1 MRFLLLLGAVATK
14 LEDVLLPKA
23 LKLSNPERKAA
34 FRFIVCLGFV
44 SLFADMTYEGAHSV
58 IGPLLKDLGA
68 SATQV
73 GIIAGLGEMIAASLR
88 YFSGRL
94 ADRTRA
100 YWTITTL
107 GYFLNLVVVPG
118 LAFAGNWQAAAL
130 LIVAERTGKSLR
142 GPARD
147 VLLSEATEV
156 VGHGKGFGL
165 HAAMDQTGAV
175 LGPLLVAASV
185 ARTHHFGPAFLWL
198 AVPAIGAFIALLFA
212 RATRPNK
219 GTPPPAPKAKQLPK
233 VFWIYVVAAGIL
245 ALGFVDFPLLAYHF
259 QQGSLVKPEVIP
271 LLYAGAMGVN
281 GLTALVFGR
290 LFDRFGIQIIVLG
303 ILVSLLAL
311 PFGFLGGAS
320 GVYISVVCWATGLG
334 AQDAT
339 LRSGISQVVSM
350 NKRGSAFGAF
360 NAAYGVL
367 WFLGSVTMGVL
378 YDYSLFAL
386 VVFGVAAQLIAAMLF
401 VSLRRPLAA
410 ASAKAR

>member
-1 MRFLLLLGAVATK
+1 MVTK
-14 LEDVLLPKA
+14 Q
-23 LKLSNPERKAA
+23 ERKVA

-68 SATQV
+68 TATQV

-88 YFSGRL
+88 FFSGKL

-118 LAFAGNWQAAAL
+118 LAFAGSWQAAAL
-130 LIVAERTGKSLR
+130 LVVAERTGKSLR

-156 VGHGKGFGL
+156 VGHGSGFGI

-175 LGPLLVAASV
+175 LGPLLVAGSV

-198 AVPAIGAFIALLFA
+198 ALPAAGAFVSLLFA
-212 RATRPNK
+212 HAVSPHK
-219 GTPPPAPKAKQLPK
+219 GAPPTPPTQQELPS
-233 VFWIYVVAAGIL
+233 VFWIYVAAAGLL

-259 QQGSLVKPEVIP
+259 QKTSFSKPEVIP
-271 LLYAGAMGVN
+271 LLYAGAMGVV
-281 GLTALVFGR
+281 GLTALIFGR
-290 LFDRFGIQIIVLG
+290 LFDRYGIQVIAAGII
-303 ILVSLLAL
+303 ISLFTL
-311 PFGFLGGAS
+311 PLGFLGGTV
-320 GVYISVVCWATGLG
+320 GGYLSVVCWATGLG

-339 LRSGISQVVSM
+339 LRSGIAQVVSM
-350 NKRGSAFGAF
+350 NKRGAAFGAF
-360 NAAYGVL
+360 NAVYGVL
-367 WFLGSVTMGVL
+367 WFLGSV
-378 YDYSLFAL
+378 A
-386 VVFGVAAQLIAAMLF
+386 
-401 VSLRRPLAA
+401 
-410 ASAKAR
+410 

>member
-1 MRFLLLLGAVATK
+1 LNVSK
-14 LEDVLLPKA
+14 QD
-23 LKLSNPERKAA
+23 RKSA
-34 FRFIVCLGFV
+34 FRFIVALGFV

-68 SATQV
+68 TGTQV
-73 GIIAGLGEMIAASLR
+73 GIIMGLGEMIAASLR

-107 GYFLNLVVVPG
+107 GYFLNLIVIPG
-118 LAFAGNWQAAAL
+118 LAFAGSWQVVAL
-130 LIVAERTGKSLR
+130 LVVAERTGKSLR

-156 VGHGKGFGL
+156 VGYGKGFGL

-185 ARTHHFGPAFLWL
+185 ARTNHFGPAFLWL
-198 AVPAIGAFIALLFA
+198 GVPAVAAFIALLFA
-212 RATRPNK
+212 RAARPGK
-219 GTPPPAPKAKQLPK
+219 GTPPPTPREIKFPG
-233 VFWIYVVAAGIL
+233 VFWIYVLAAGFL
-245 ALGFVDFPLLAYHF
+245 ALGFVDFGLLAYHF
-259 QQGSLVKPEVIP
+259 QESLLVKPAVIP
-271 LLYAGAMGVN
+271 LLFAGAMGVN

-290 LFDRFGIQIIVLG
+290 LFDRYGIQIIVLG

-320 GVYISVVCWATGLG
+320 GVYISVACWATGMG
-334 AQDAT
+334 AQDAI

-360 NAAYGVL
+360 NLAYGVL
-367 WFLGSVTMGVL
+367 WFLGSLTMGVL
-378 YDYSLFAL
+378 YDYSLIAL
-386 VVFGVAAQLIAAMLF
+386 VVFGIIAQLSAAVLF
-401 VSLRRPLAA
+401 VWLRGPLEALKT
-410 ASAKAR
+410 SPPPKQ

>member
-1 MRFLLLLGAVATK
+1 MYK
-14 LEDVLLPKA
+14 VLKI
-23 LKLSNPERKAA
+23 SSPERKAA
-34 FRFIVCLGFV
+34 FRVIICLGFV

-58 IGPLLKDLGA
+58 IGTLLKDLGA
-68 SATQV
+68 TGTQV
-73 GIIAGLGEMIAASLR
+73 GIIMGLGEMIAASLR

-94 ADRTRA
+94 ADKTRA

-118 LAFAGNWQAAAL
+118 LAFAGSWQVVAL
-130 LIVAERTGKSLR
+130 LVIAERTGKSLR

-185 ARTHHFGPAFLWL
+185 ARTHQFGPAFLWL
-198 AVPAIGAFIALLFA
+198 GVPALGAFVALLFA
-212 RATRPNK
+212 RAARPNR
-219 GTPPPAPKAKQLPK
+219 GAPPPTPREIKFPG
-233 VFWIYVVAAGIL
+233 VFWMYVIAAGFL
-245 ALGFVDFPLLAYHF
+245 ALGFVDFGLLAYHF
-259 QQGSLVKPEVIP
+259 QESSLVKPEVIP
-271 LLYAGAMGVN
+271 LLFAGAMGVN

-320 GVYISVVCWATGLG
+320 GVYISVACWATGMG

-360 NAAYGVL
+360 NAAFGVL

-378 YDYSLFAL
+378 YDYSLMAL
-386 VVFGVAAQLIAAMLF
+386 VVFGIAAQLIAAALF
-401 VSLRRPLAA
+401 VWLRRPLAA
-410 ASAKAR
+410 AMQR

>member
-1 MRFLLLLGAVATK
+1 MTSK
-14 LEDVLLPKA
+14 PD
-23 LKLSNPERKAA
+23 RKAA
-34 FRFIVCLGFV
+34 LRFIVALGFV

-88 YFSGRL
+88 YFSGKL
-94 ADRTRA
+94 ADKTRA

-130 LIVAERTGKSLR
+130 LVVAERTGKSLR

-156 VGHGKGFGL
+156 VGHGSGFGL

-175 LGPLLVAASV
+175 LGPLLVATAV
-185 ARTHHFGPAFLWL
+185 ARSHRFGPAFIWL
-198 AVPAIGAFIALLFA
+198 AVPALGAFIALLFA
-212 RATRPNK
+212 RAMSPHTGAPPVTPAKKNLPN
-219 GTPPPAPKAKQLPK
+219 
-233 VFWIYVVAAGIL
+233 VFWIYTAAACLL

-259 QQGSLVKPEVIP
+259 QKNSLTKPEVVP
-271 LLYAGAMGVN
+271 LLYAGAMGLN
-281 GLTALVFGR
+281 GATALIFGR
-290 LFDRFGIQIIVLG
+290 LFDRYGIQVIVIG
-303 ILVSLLAL
+303 IVVSLLAL
-311 PFGFLGGAS
+311 PFGFLGGAT
-320 GVYISVVCWATGLG
+320 GVYIGVACWATGLG

-350 NKRGSAFGAF
+350 NKRGTAFGAF
-360 NAAYGVL
+360 NAAYGIL
-367 WFLGSVTMGVL
+367 WFVGSVTMGVL
-378 YDYSLFAL
+378 YDFSLVAL
-386 VVFGVAAQLIAAMLF
+386 VAFGIAAQLAAAGFFFWLGK
-401 VSLRRPLAA
+401 PLAA
-410 ASAKAR
+410 AQK

>member
-1 MRFLLLLGAVATK
+1 LAYT
-14 LEDVLLPKA
+14 
-23 LKLSNPERKAA
+23 SQERKSA
-34 FRFIVCLGFV
+34 FRFIIALGFV

-130 LIVAERTGKSLR
+130 LVIAERTGKSLR

-156 VGHGKGFGL
+156 VGHGSGFGL

-175 LGPLLVAASV
+175 LGPVFVAISV
-185 ARTHHFGPAFLWL
+185 AHTHHFGPAFLWL
-198 AVPAIGAFIALLFA
+198 ALPAAGAFVSLLFA
-212 RATRPNK
+212 KAARSKHA
-219 GTPPPAPKAKQLPK
+219 TPPPAQAKKNLPQ
-233 VFWIYVVAAGIL
+233 VFWIYVGAAGLL
-245 ALGFVDFPLLAYHF
+245 ALGFVDFPLLAFHF
-259 QQGSLVKPEVIP
+259 QKNSLTKPEIIP

-281 GLTALVFGR
+281 GLTALIFGR
-290 LFDRFGIQIIVLG
+290 MFDRYGIQIIAIG
-303 ILVSLLAL
+303 IVVSLLAL
-311 PFGFLGGAS
+311 PFGFLGGAA
-320 GVYISVVCWATGLG
+320 GVYVSVVCWAIGLG

-350 NKRGSAFGAF
+350 NKRGTAFGAF
-360 NAAYGVL
+360 NAVYGVL

-378 YDYSLFAL
+378 YDFSLVAL
-386 VVFGVAAQLIAAMLF
+386 VVFGMVAQLVAAGLF
-401 VSLRRPLAA
+401 IWLRRPLANQKA
-410 ASAKAR
+410 A

>member
-1 MRFLLLLGAVATK
+1 M
-14 LEDVLLPKA
+14 
-23 LKLSNPERKAA
+23 LKISNPERKAA
-34 FRFIVCLGFV
+34 LRFIVCLGFV

-68 SATQV
+68 TGTQV
-73 GIIAGLGEMIAASLR
+73 GIIMGLGEMIAASLR

-107 GYFLNLVVVPG
+107 GYFLNLIVIPG
-118 LAFAGNWQAAAL
+118 LAFAGSWQAVAL
-130 LIVAERTGKSLR
+130 LVVAERTGKSLR

-198 AVPAIGAFIALLFA
+198 GVPAVAAFIALLFA
-212 RATRPNK
+212 RAARPNK
-219 GTPPPAPKAKQLPK
+219 GTPPPTPRETKFPG
-233 VFWIYVVAAGIL
+233 VFWIYVIAAGFL
-245 ALGFVDFPLLAYHF
+245 ALGFVDFGLLAYHF
-259 QQGSLVKPEVIP
+259 QESSLVKPEVIP
-271 LLYAGAMGVN
+271 LLFAGAMGVN

-303 ILVSLLAL
+303 IFVSLLAL

-339 LRSGISQVVSM
+339 LRSGISQVVLM

-360 NAAYGVL
+360 NAAFGVL

-378 YDYSLFAL
+378 YDYSLMAL
-386 VVFGVAAQLIAAMLF
+386 VVFGIAAQLIAATLF
-401 VSLRRPLAA
+401 VWLRRPLAA
-410 ASAKAR
+410 AMQR